1 MSLWSRIIE
10 RISAFAGGSFADLI
24 FSTKRAP
31 ERSDG
36 FAMAVVALGA
46 KMAKADGR
54 VTRDEVIAFRE
65 VFEIA
70 DEDLP
75 HVGRFYDLARQDV
88 AGFDLY
94 AARIARLF
102 DDRTEAL
109 ETLLEGLF
117 HIAQAD
123 KLLHENELEFL
134 REVARIF
141 GVHPSQ
147 FEAMHLRNRPGEASP
162 FDILGW
168 RRDSILTGCKAQVSR
183 SKRGVC
189 RKSGSPRSM
198 QPMMRCA
205 ACRMPPPHRKDYP
218 RGLGTPAKGS
228 AGNEGPGGPLIAAH
242 SPSTFWN
249 ACSVLLRGST
259 TQKKETL
266 PAA

>member
-162 FDILGW
+162 FDILGIEPGASAAEARKAW
-168 RRDSILTGCKAQVSR
+168 HGLAARFHPDRLQGAGVPVEARRMSEIRLAEINAAYDEVR
-183 SKRGVC
+183 R
-189 RKSGSPRSM
+189 M
-198 QPMMRCA
+198 QDA
-205 ACRMPPPHRKDYP
+205 A
-218 RGLGTPAKGS
+218 
-228 AGNEGPGGPLIAAH
+228 
-242 SPSTFWN
+242 
-249 ACSVLLRGST
+249 T
-259 TQKKETL
+259 TS
-266 PAA
+266 